1 MLPRRIAPLPSY
13 AELHCR
19 SNCSFL
25 TGTSHPEELVARAQ
39 ALGYSALAMTDEC
52 SLGGVVR
59 AHAEAEQLRLRGLEV
74 DLILLS
80 YKTAALCCNVL
91 HQIRRSEAMAAQRG
105 RKPSGKP
112 RATRAS
118 ASLPPELYVTLQE
131 IAKQKKVSVAW
142 VIRDA
147 AEKYIAEQ
155 WPLFART

>member
-1 MLPRRIAPLPSY
+1 MLSCP
-13 AELHCR
+13 H
-19 SNCSFL
+19 
-25 TGTSHPEELVARAQ
+25 
-39 ALGYSALAMTDEC
+39 
-52 SLGGVVR
+52 
-59 AHAEAEQLRLRGLEV
+59 
-74 DLILLS
+74 
-80 YKTAALCCNVL
+80 YKNASLCCKVL
-91 HQIRRSEAMAAQRG
+91 HLIKRIKAMAAQRG
-105 RKPSGKP
+105 RKPTGKP